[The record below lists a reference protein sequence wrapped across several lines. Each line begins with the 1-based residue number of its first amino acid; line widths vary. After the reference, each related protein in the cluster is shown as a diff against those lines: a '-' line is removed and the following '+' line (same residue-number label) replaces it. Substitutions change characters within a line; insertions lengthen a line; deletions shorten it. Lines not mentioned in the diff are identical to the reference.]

1 MPLYAFHDLIL
12 LTEQEDQDHGED
24 LDCLL
29 QELSWIRIPS
39 SAREPHIRLSISLHP
54 NGQSVPPAA
63 REVFRVDG
71 FCAQE
76 SGEDFYLTDGSSL
89 LHLQPVQGRA
99 MVFIAPSFFAKPPL
113 LQHNFWAFGLL
124 KLLRTLGLY
133 SLHAAAVVA
142 RGGLGVLIIGPSG
155 SGKSTLALGLI
166 RQGWRYLSDDAVLV
180 RCYEDRVETLAL
192 RKRFYIDADAAVSSG
207 EIPMGEEVP
216 DTIGRRRRRVCL
228 EEVYPA
234 QYIARCLPQ
243 VLLFSRIV
251 PDSESILLPLDQVHA
266 LRHLLAASGP
276 QLFDRATMAQHMEVL
291 KRLVQQ
297 TASYELRA
305 GLDLYRDPMTLTRLL
320 NEAEGAQRWP
330 AS

>member
-1 MPLYAFHDLIL
+1 MPLYAFQDLIL
-12 LTEQEDQDHGED
+12 ETEQEDQDRGED

-29 QELSWIRIPS
+29 QELSWIRIAPLT
-39 SAREPHIRLSISLHP
+39 RKPDIRLSISHHA
-54 NGQSVPPAA
+54 NGQAVPPGA
-63 REVFRVDG
+63 REVFHADG
-71 FCAQE
+71 FCTQE
-76 SGEDFYLTDGSSL
+76 SGDDFYLTDGSSL

-99 MVFIAPSFFAKPPL
+99 MAFIAPSFFAKPPL

-124 KLLRTLGLY
+124 KLLRPLGFY

-142 RGGLGVLIIGPSG
+142 RGGLGVLITGPSG

-166 RQGWRYLSDDAVLV
+166 RQGWRYLSDDAVLL
-180 RCYEDRVETLAL
+180 RAHAQAVEALAL
-192 RKRFYIDADAAVSSG
+192 RKHFYIDADAAVSAR
-207 EIPMGEEVP
+207 EIPLGGEAP
-216 DTIGRRRRRVCL
+216 DGNGRPRRRVCL
-228 EEVYPA
+228 EEVYST

-251 PDSESILLPLDQVHA
+251 ADAQSTLLPLDRVHA

-276 QLFDRATMAQHMEVL
+276 QLFDRSTMTRHLELL

-297 TASYELRA
+297 STTYELRA
-305 GLDLYRDPMTLTRLL
+305 GLDLYRDPMTLIRLL
-320 NEAEGAQRWP
+320 NESEGAERWP